1 VVAEDTDVAFSSSS
15 PVVGVYGK
23 VAAQADFVR
32 INVGELT
39 RLGMDRWFQD
49 AHEVVHS
56 ERSRLPDEPAFFVLA
71 PSGARAVLLGAMV
84 PGQDAVGRSFPVIV
98 FAVLDAA
105 AATDFPLLP
114 QAYGQFFE
122 AAAALLQGA
131 AHMTAADLGAQVQS
145 LNGLLQ
151 PERTADVVSLLRREH
166 AAPLGL
172 ALGGLP
178 HGAAYAFRTLITGC
192 DRARSA
198 AHAQSGVVTVDGP
211 SPTETARLL
220 WLELIRRRLGWRDAI
235 PSFMWTARESAR
247 LLVSLGPPASGI
259 LAFLA
264 NPRHKSGR
272 FWPLRTDVDSALDQ
286 AVASLAPEQRRVLE
300 SPATL
305 ADLLAAFG

>member
-1 VVAEDTDVAFSSSS
+1 MPMSNGN

-49 AHEVVHS
+49 AHEVVHG
-56 ERSRLPDEPAFFVLA
+56 ERSRLPDEPAFFA
-71 PSGARAVLLGAMV
+71 ISPAGGRSVLLGTLV

-98 FAVLDAA
+98 FAVIDAA
-105 AATDFPLLP
+105 AVVDFPLIP
-114 QAYGQFFE
+114 QSYAQFYE
-122 AAAALLQGA
+122 GAAALLQGA
-131 AHMTAADLGAQVQS
+131 ANMTAADLGAQAQS
-145 LNGLLQ
+145 LSGLLQ

-172 ALGGLP
+172 SLGGLP

-192 DRARSA
+192 ERARSS
-198 AHAQSGVVTVDGP
+198 AHASTGVVTVDGP
-211 SPTETARLL
+211 SPTEAARLL

-235 PSFMWTARESAR
+235 PSFLWTARDSTR
-247 LLVSLGPPASGI
+247 LLVSLGPPATGI
-259 LAFLA
+259 LSYLA

-286 AVASLAPEQRRVLE
+286 ALAALTPDQRRVLE

>member
-1 VVAEDTDVAFSSSS
+1 MSAS

-56 ERSRLPDEPAFFVLA
+56 ERSRLPDEPAFFAIA
-71 PSGARAVLLGAMV
+71 PDGARAVVLGVLV
-84 PGQDAVGRSFPVIV
+84 PGQDAVGRSFPIIV
-98 FAVLDAA
+98 FAVVDAA
-105 AATDFPLLP
+105 AADFPLVPLSY
-114 QAYGQFFE
+114 AQFYE
-122 AAAALLQGA
+122 GAAALLQGA
-131 AHMTAADLGAQVQS
+131 AGMTAADLGAQAQS
-145 LNGLLQ
+145 LTGTLQ

-192 DRARSA
+192 ERARSS
-198 AHAQSGVVTVDGP
+198 AHAPTGVVTVDGP
-211 SPTETARLL
+211 SPTDTSRLL
-220 WLELIRRRLGWRDAI
+220 WLELIRRRLGWRDAV
-235 PSFMWTARESAR
+235 PSYFWTARDTTR
-247 LLVSLGPPASGI
+247 LLVSLGPPATGI
-259 LAFLA
+259 LSYLA

-286 AVASLAPEQRRVLE
+286 AVAALTPDQRRVLE

>member
-1 VVAEDTDVAFSSSS
+1 MNAN

-32 INVGELT
+32 VNVGELT
-39 RLGMDRWFQD
+39 RLGLDRWFQD
-49 AHEVVHS
+49 AHEVVHG
-56 ERSRLPDEPAFFVLA
+56 ERSRLPDEPAFFALSPA
-71 PSGARAVLLGAMV
+71 GARAVVLGALV
-84 PGQDAVGRSFPVIV
+84 PGQDAVGRSFPIIV

-105 AATDFPLLP
+105 AMTDFPLIP
-114 QAYGQFFE
+114 QSYAQFFE
-122 AAAALLQGA
+122 GAAALLQGA
-131 AHMTAADLGAQVQS
+131 ASMTASDLGAQAQS
-145 LNGLLQ
+145 LSGTLL

-192 DRARSA
+192 ERARSA
-198 AHAQSGVVTVDGP
+198 AHAPTGVVTVDGP
-211 SPTETARLL
+211 SPTEAARVL

-235 PSFMWTARESAR
+235 PSFMWTARESTR
-247 LLVSLGPPASGI
+247 LLVCLGPPATGI
-259 LAFLA
+259 LSFLA

-272 FWPLRTDVDSALDQ
+272 FWPLRTEVDAALDQ
-286 AVASLAPEQRRVLE
+286 AVAALGPEQRRVLE